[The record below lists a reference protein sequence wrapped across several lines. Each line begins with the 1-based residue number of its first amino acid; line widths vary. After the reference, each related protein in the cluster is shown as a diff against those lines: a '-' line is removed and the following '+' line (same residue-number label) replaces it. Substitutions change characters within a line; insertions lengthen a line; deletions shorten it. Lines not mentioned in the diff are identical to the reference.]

1 MHVWVQDILGS
12 SPSDVTKIINMK
24 ERKLSKMGKALAG
37 GIVIGT
43 LMGCGLSCL
52 FSSAMGNECKG
63 VIAMSLL
70 GSTTTLLF
78 LYIAIVIGKIKNN

>member
-1 MHVWVQDILGS
+1 
-12 SPSDVTKIINMK
+12 MK

-43 LMGCGLSCL
+43 LIGCGISCM
-52 FSSAMGNECKG
+52 FSLAMGGECKG

-70 GSTTTLLF
+70 GSMTTLLF